1 MTTLPPIGYGMNV
14 SMLFRRRRQLVAT
27 IVAVL
32 SCSLTA
38 WVGSPLMA
46 PAHAAA
52 GHATSARRDRGSKQP
67 RIASPR
73 RLVFGIY
80 PGGAA
85 GTVGPSGPLAPE
97 DPVRRLAALEQ
108 LKPADAPFVLHLY
121 AAYTGSSGY
130 SAAAQVGAAISSYT
144 AHGFEVELVLCYR
157 PADLN
162 PSRSVPAF
170 VEFTRRAVDDLGS
183 NTGLVSLQV
192 TNEAN
197 LGGAPNASDGYY
209 PGVKDALIRGVIAA
223 KHEVMLDRFGQLKI
237 GFNWAYAADA
247 SEQSFWSYLRQHG
260 GSALVRALDWVGLDA
275 YPGTWGPALASGLS
289 LGNAVARA
297 TVGALS
303 ALRDVYM
310 RRAGIP
316 ARVPIHVS
324 ESGYP
329 TGPGR
334 SYAAQADVLC
344 GAVRAVVDDS
354 ATYNV
359 TDYRW
364 FDLRDADSSS
374 ASFEDQ
380 YGLMTDSYTPK
391 PAFAVYRRS
400 VSSPSVTCSGM
411 LLHPQRNSSPRRA
424 SSRSANQPAWRG

>member
-1 MTTLPPIGYGMNV
+1 MKA
-14 SMLFRRRRQLVAT
+14 SMLCRRRRQLVAT

-32 SCSLTA
+32 SGSLTA

-52 GHATSARRDRGSKQP
+52 RHAKSAHRDRGPKPP

-97 DPVRRLAALEQ
+97 DPVKRLAALEQ
-108 LKPADAPFVLHLY
+108 LRPAGAPFVLHLY

-157 PADLN
+157 PAELN
-162 PSRSVPAF
+162 PSRSVPGFVAF
-170 VEFTRRAVDDLGS
+170 VRRAVDDLGS
-183 NTGLVSLQV
+183 NPGVVSLQD

-209 PGVKDALIRGVIAA
+209 PGAKDALIRGVIAA
-223 KHEVMLDRFGQLKI
+223 KHELTLDHFGQLKI

-247 SEQSFWSYLRQHG
+247 SEQIFWSYLRRHG
-260 GSALVRALDWVGLDA
+260 GSAFVRALDWVGLDA
-275 YPGTWGPALASGLS
+275 YPGTWGPALATRLS
-289 LGNAVARA
+289 LGDAVRRA

-303 ALRDVYM
+303 ALRHVYLP
-310 RRAGIP
+310 RAGIP
-316 ARVPIHVS
+316 ASVPIHVT

-334 SYAAQADVLC
+334 SYDAQADVLC

-374 ASFEDQ
+374 ASFEAQ
-380 YGLMTDSYTPK
+380 YGLMTDAYTPK
-391 PAFAVYRRS
+391 PAFALYRRL
-400 VSSPSVTCSGM
+400 VSAPSVTCSGM
-411 LLHPQRNSSPRRA
+411 LLHPQRSSPPRRA
-424 SSRSANQPAWRG
+424 SYRSASLPAWRG

>member
-1 MTTLPPIGYGMNV
+1 MF
-14 SMLFRRRRQLVAT
+14 FRRRRQLVVV
-27 IVAVL
+27 ISAVL
-32 SCSLTA
+32 TCSLTV

-52 GHATSARRDRGSKQP
+52 GHAISANRDRGSKQP
-67 RIASPR
+67 RTWSSR

-97 DPVRRLAALEQ
+97 DPVKRLAALEQ

-121 AAYTGSSGY
+121 AAYTRTSGY
-130 SAAAQVGAAISSYT
+130 SAAAQVGAQISSYT

-162 PSRSVPAF
+162 ASRSVPAF
-170 VEFTRRAVDDLGS
+170 VEFVRRAVDELGS
-183 NTGLVSLQV
+183 NPGVVSLQV

-197 LGGAPNASDGYY
+197 LGDAPNASDGYY

-223 KHEVMLDRFGQLKI
+223 KHERILDHFGQLKI
-237 GFNWAYAADA
+237 GFNWAYAVDA
-247 SEQSFWSYLRQHG
+247 SEQSFWSYLHRHG
-260 GSALVRALDWVGLDA
+260 GSAFLRALDWVGLDA
-275 YPGTWGPALASGLS
+275 YPGTWGPALATRLS
-289 LGNAVARA
+289 LSDAARRA

-303 ALRDVYM
+303 ALRHVYM

-316 ARVPIHVS
+316 PSVPIHVS

-334 SYAAQADVLC
+334 SYGAQAGVLC
-344 GAVRAVVDDS
+344 AAVGAIVADS
-354 ATYNV
+354 ARYNV
-359 TDYRW
+359 SDYRW

-380 YGLMTDSYTPK
+380 YGLMTDTYTPK
-391 PAFAVYRRS
+391 PAFAQYRRL
-400 VSSPSVTCSGM
+400 VSSPGFTCSGM
-411 LLHPQRNSSPRRA
+411 LLHSPRSPIRRRA
-424 SSRSANQPAWRG
+424 SSR